1 MNQIKAWL
9 DPHTWVLLNIQ
20 WSDSHWWVWVLTGIF
35 VTALLA
41 AYNLRVV
48 DSKRD
53 FWADRLVLGEFSPQS
68 CYQSRSLWLQWIAI
82 VALLTTASFSPN
94 VTTMPQMV
102 EAGSVEWQNVFDVS
116 NSQAAQDTRPYYA
129 AVSGEK
135 DPGKVY
141 QWGTRMD
148 MNKALFKRDLLPQ
161 LKDNKAGVIT
171 VEGTG
176 YNMWDVTSDIGP
188 GGALLHMLD
197 QFVQPGSAP
206 GGGCDYTSGI
216 KAALDDFDL
225 ISSIEKKQGDTG
237 DKVRF
242 IALYTD
248 GGFSGDEQALMK
260 MLDELVKRQV
270 RLLIVDDAGSVPYTV
285 GKYDV
290 HTHKANGESF
300 DGTTASTPG
309 LLLKMVNRMQG
320 LGTIIIA
327 QQPGVYGMSGPEKAT
342 ADVLEAQGHL
352 LYTPYSNMQLKYNIP
367 QKAGGL
373 YSRPA
378 HSNLKPILLTIVML
392 LFFSVTTGGGGFPRL
407 RYILP
412 TLRGARISSALKSI
426 KSRFGIGRN

>member
-1 MNQIKAWL
+1 
-9 DPHTWVLLNIQ
+9 
-20 WSDSHWWVWVLTGIF
+20 
-35 VTALLA
+35 
-41 AYNLRVV
+41 
-48 DSKRD
+48 
-53 FWADRLVLGEFSPQS
+53 
-68 CYQSRSLWLQWIAI
+68 
-82 VALLTTASFSPN
+82 
-94 VTTMPQMV
+94 
-102 EAGSVEWQNVFDVS
+102 VFDVS
-116 NSQAAQDTRPYYA
+116 NSQAAQDPRPYYA
-129 AVSGEK
+129 AISGEK
-135 DPGKVY
+135 DPGKAY
-141 QWGTRMD
+141 QWGTRID

-161 LKDNKAGVIT
+161 LKDNKAGLIT

-188 GGALLHMLD
+188 DGAFQHMLNK
-197 QFVQPGSAP
+197 FVQPGSAP

-216 KAALDDFDL
+216 QAAINEFDL

-260 MLDELVKRQV
+260 VLDAMVKRQI
-270 RLLIVDDAGSVPYTV
+270 RLLIVDDAGVVPFTV

-290 HTHKANGESF
+290 HTHRATGESF
-300 DGTTASTPG
+300 DGTTASSPG
-309 LLLKMVNRMQG
+309 ILLKMVTRMQG

-327 QQPGVYGMSGPEKAT
+327 QQPGVYGMSGSEKET
-342 ADVLEAQGHL
+342 ADVLERQGHL

-378 HSNLKPILLTIVML
+378 HSNLKPILLGIVIL
-392 LFFSVTTGGGGFPRL
+392 LFISVTTGGGGLPRL

-412 TLRGARISSALKSI
+412 RLRVASISTAFKSI
-426 KSRFGIGRN
+426 KSRSGIGRN